1 MFNNYSNFPQYGGYQ
16 QAPTMNQPPVNYA
29 PPPATNKLYVVSVD
43 DAVSR
48 YASPNSVM
56 LYVLQDESAVIEVAT
71 DPQGRKTHRVR
82 VLAEPPQR
90 EEVKTD
96 DFVRRNEFEE
106 FRAEMRKIYEGGAS
120 NV

>member
-1 MFNNYSNFPQYGGYQ
+1 MFNNYGNYPQYQGYQ
-16 QAPTMNQPPVNYA
+16 QAPPAMNQMPVNYA
-29 PPPATNKLYVVSVD
+29 PPPATNKLYVVSVE
-43 DAVSR
+43 DAVAR

-71 DPQGRKTHRVR
+71 DPQGRKTHRIR

-106 FRAEMRKIYEGGAS
+106 FRAEMKKMYEGGTTT
-120 NV
+120 